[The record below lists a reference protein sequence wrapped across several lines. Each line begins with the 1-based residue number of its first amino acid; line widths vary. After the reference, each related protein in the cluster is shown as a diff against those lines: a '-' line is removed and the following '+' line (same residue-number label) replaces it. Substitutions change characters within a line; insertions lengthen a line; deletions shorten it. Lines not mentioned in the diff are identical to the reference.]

1 MHYAAFIIIYRS
13 SSKNYM
19 PHPKGQG
26 LQILDIVDEHVEAEI
41 RFIGPRG
48 KLTLEYLDFRG
59 QWIKFK
65 L

>member
-19 PHPKGQG
+19 AHPKGQG

-41 RFIGPRG
+41 R
-48 KLTLEYLDFRG
+48 
-59 QWIKFK
+59 
-65 L
+65 